1 MSQTR
6 IFVDLPAALVEE
18 LLGRTPELS
27 RSVIEQLT
35 SQRTERERWRDVL
48 ARERLLGT
56 LADLPAAP
64 TPTTCGVD
72 GSVAVERLL
81 AHDLLV
87 AGALAIEGLTPPS
100 EKRFWPEPRHLLWVE
115 LVPHDDANDT
125 LARALMA
132 ASEVELAARAPHDV
146 VFLDGSLTT
155 PLIAFD
161 QALRALATLELPSP
175 AARVF
180 LEALPERLDD
190 LARVLCSADPP
201 RCWVGVP
208 KYTARRDL
216 AIRLGLNQQFDDR
229 ALLTIL
235 LAPGE
240 FTWPIPVTT
249 GRRPHAFG
257 LDLLPDT
264 LRLRASSS
272 IERVLR
278 AVDRLRV
285 VYVRSHPW
293 LPALRLELHESVAL
307 DSSRL
312 ASVLQAVHDQ
322 SASGKLREPF
332 PLYSADRMVRSL
344 RHATRALRHAVREAA
359 ARGYPVLDDVF
370 LALECYRSESL
381 SSP

>member
-115 LVPHDDANDT
+115 LVPHDDANDA

-161 QALRALATLELPSP
+161 QALRA
-175 AARVF
+175 R
-180 LEALPERLDD
+180 
-190 LARVLCSADPP
+190 SA
-201 RCWVGVP
+201 
-208 KYTARRDL
+208 
-216 AIRLGLNQQFDDR
+216 
-229 ALLTIL
+229 
-235 LAPGE
+235 
-240 FTWPIPVTT
+240 
-249 GRRPHAFG
+249 
-257 LDLLPDT
+257 
-264 LRLRASSS
+264 
-272 IERVLR
+272 
-278 AVDRLRV
+278 
-285 VYVRSHPW
+285 
-293 LPALRLELHESVAL
+293 
-307 DSSRL
+307 
-312 ASVLQAVHDQ
+312 
-322 SASGKLREPF
+322 
-332 PLYSADRMVRSL
+332 
-344 RHATRALRHAVREAA
+344 
-359 ARGYPVLDDVF
+359 
-370 LALECYRSESL
+370 
-381 SSP
+381 

>member
-100 EKRFWPEPRHLLWVE
+100 EKRFWPEPRHLLWVD

-132 ASEVELAARAPHDV
+132 ACEVELAARAPHDV

-161 QALRALATLELPSP
+161 QALRALATRELPSP

-216 AIRLGLNQQFDDR
+216 AILLGLNQQFDDR

-257 LDLLPDT
+257 LNLLPDT

-278 AVDRLRV
+278 AVDQLRV

-344 RHATRALRHAVREAA
+344 RRATRALRHAVREAA

>member
-115 LVPHDDANDT
+115 LVPHDDANDA

-161 QALRALATLELPSP
+161 QALRALATRELPSP

-257 LDLLPDT
+257 LDLLPDA
-264 LRLRASSS
+264 LRLRTSSS
-272 IERVLR
+272 IERMLR

-293 LPALRLELHESVAL
+293 LPALRLELHESVAV

-332 PLYSADRMVRSL
+332 PLCLADRMVRSL
-344 RHATRALRHAVREAA
+344 RRATRALRHAVREAA

>member
-18 LLGRTPELS
+18 LLGRTSELS

-115 LVPHDDANDT
+115 LVPHDDANDA

-161 QALRALATLELPSP
+161 QALRALATRELPSP

-240 FTWPIPVTT
+240 FTWPILATT

-264 LRLRASSS
+264 LRPRTSSS
-272 IERVLR
+272 IERMLR

-293 LPALRLELHESVAL
+293 LPALRLELHESVAV

-322 SASGKLREPF
+322 TASGKLREPF
-332 PLYSADRMVRSL
+332 PLYLADRMVRSL
-344 RHATRALRHAVREAA
+344 RRATRALRHAVRETA

-370 LALECYRSESL
+370 LALESYRSESL

>member
-72 GSVAVERLL
+72 GSVEVERLL

-132 ASEVELAARAPHDV
+132 ACEVELAARAPHDV

-161 QALRALATLELPSP
+161 QALRALATRELPSP

-235 LAPGE
+235 LASGE

-293 LPALRLELHESVAL
+293 LPALSLELHESVAI

-332 PLYSADRMVRSL
+332 PLCLADRMVRSL
-344 RHATRALRHAVREAA
+344 RRATRALRHAVREAA

>member
-6 IFVDLPAALVEE
+6 VFVDLPAALVEE

-115 LVPHDDANDT
+115 LVPHDDANDA

-132 ASEVELAARAPHDV
+132 ASEVELAAHAPHDV

-161 QALRALATLELPSP
+161 QALRALATRELPSP

-216 AIRLGLNQQFDDR
+216 AIRLGLKQQFDDR

-257 LDLLPDT
+257 LDLLPDA
-264 LRLRASSS
+264 LRLRTSSS
-272 IERVLR
+272 IERMLR

-293 LPALRLELHESVAL
+293 LPALRLELHESVAV

-322 SASGKLREPF
+322 TASGKLREPF
-332 PLYSADRMVRSL
+332 PLYLADRMVRSL
-344 RHATRALRHAVREAA
+344 RRATRALRHAVREAA

-370 LALECYRSESL
+370 LALESYRSESL

>member
-100 EKRFWPEPRHLLWVE
+100 EKRFWPEPRHLLWIE
-115 LVPHDDANDT
+115 LVPHDDANDA

-161 QALRALATLELPSP
+161 QALRALATRELPSP

-264 LRLRASSS
+264 LRLRTSSS
-272 IERVLR
+272 IERMLR

-293 LPALRLELHESVAL
+293 LPALRLELHESVAV

-322 SASGKLREPF
+322 TASGKLREPF

-344 RHATRALRHAVREAA
+344 RRATRALRHAVREAA

-370 LALECYRSESL
+370 LALESYRSESL

>member
-48 ARERLLGT
+48 ARERLHGT

-100 EKRFWPEPRHLLWVE
+100 EKRFWPEPRHLLWVD

-161 QALRALATLELPSP
+161 QALRALATRELPSP

-272 IERVLR
+272 IERMLR
-278 AVDRLRV
+278 GVDRLRV

-293 LPALRLELHESVAL
+293 LPALRLELHESVAV

-322 SASGKLREPF
+322 TASGKLREPF
-332 PLYSADRMVRSL
+332 PLYLADRMVRSL
-344 RHATRALRHAVREAA
+344 RRATRALRHAVREAA

-370 LALECYRSESL
+370 LALESYRSESL

>member
-115 LVPHDDANDT
+115 LVPHDDANDA

-132 ASEVELAARAPHDV
+132 ASEVELAGRAPHDV

-161 QALRALATLELPSP
+161 QALRALATRELPSP

-264 LRLRASSS
+264 LRPRTSSS
-272 IERVLR
+272 IERMLR

-293 LPALRLELHESVAL
+293 LPALRLELHESVAV

-322 SASGKLREPF
+322 TASGKLREPF
-332 PLYSADRMVRSL
+332 PLYLADRMVRSL
-344 RHATRALRHAVREAA
+344 RRATRALRHAVREAA

-370 LALECYRSESL
+370 LALESYRSESL

>member
-1 MSQTR
+1 
-6 IFVDLPAALVEE
+6 
-18 LLGRTPELS
+18 
-27 RSVIEQLT
+27 
-35 SQRTERERWRDVL
+35 
-48 ARERLLGT
+48 
-56 LADLPAAP
+56 
-64 TPTTCGVD
+64 
-72 GSVAVERLL
+72 
-81 AHDLLV
+81 
-87 AGALAIEGLTPPS
+87 
-100 EKRFWPEPRHLLWVE
+100 
-115 LVPHDDANDT
+115 
-125 LARALMA
+125 MA

-161 QALRALATLELPSP
+161 QALRALATRELPSP

-272 IERVLR
+272 IERMLR

-293 LPALRLELHESVAL
+293 LPALRLELHESVAV

-322 SASGKLREPF
+322 TASGKLREPF
-332 PLYSADRMVRSL
+332 PLYLADRMVRSL
-344 RHATRALRHAVREAA
+344 RRATRALRHAVREAA

-370 LALECYRSESL
+370 LALESYRSESL

>member
-132 ASEVELAARAPHDV
+132 ACEVELAARAPHDV

-161 QALRALATLELPSP
+161 QALRALATRELPSP

-257 LDLLPDT
+257 LNLLPDT

-293 LPALRLELHESVAL
+293 LPALRLELHESVAV

-312 ASVLQAVHDQ
+312 ASVLQAVHAQ
-322 SASGKLREPF
+322 TASGKLREPF

-344 RHATRALRHAVREAA
+344 RRATRALRHAVREAA

>member
-18 LLGRTPELS
+18 LLGRTSELS

-115 LVPHDDANDT
+115 LVPHDDANDA

-146 VFLDGSLTT
+146 VFVDGSLTT

-161 QALRALATLELPSP
+161 QALRALATRELPSP

-240 FTWPIPVTT
+240 FTWPIPATT

-264 LRLRASSS
+264 LRLRASSP
-272 IERVLR
+272 IERMLR

-293 LPALRLELHESVAL
+293 LPALRLELHESVAV

-322 SASGKLREPF
+322 TASGKLREPF
-332 PLYSADRMVRSL
+332 PLCLADRMVRSL
-344 RHATRALRHAVREAA
+344 RRATRALRHAVREAA

>member
-64 TPTTCGVD
+64 TSTTCGVD

-115 LVPHDDANDT
+115 LVPHDDENDA

-161 QALRALATLELPSP
+161 QALRALATRELPSP

-264 LRLRASSS
+264 LRLRTSSS
-272 IERVLR
+272 IERMLR

-293 LPALRLELHESVAL
+293 LPALRLELHESAAV

-322 SASGKLREPF
+322 TASGKLREPF
-332 PLYSADRMVRSL
+332 PLYLADRMVRSL
-344 RHATRALRHAVREAA
+344 RRATRALRHAVREAA

-370 LALECYRSESL
+370 LALESYRSESL

>member
-115 LVPHDDANDT
+115 LVPHDDANDA
-125 LARALMA
+125 LVRALMA

-146 VFLDGSLTT
+146 VFLDGSLST

-161 QALRALATLELPSP
+161 QALRALATRELPSP

-190 LARVLCSADPP
+190 LARVLCSADPL

-293 LPALRLELHESVAL
+293 LPALRLELHESVAV

-322 SASGKLREPF
+322 TASGKLREPF
-332 PLYSADRMVRSL
+332 PLYLADRMVRSL
-344 RHATRALRHAVREAA
+344 RRATRALRHAVREAA

>member
-115 LVPHDDANDT
+115 LVPHDDANDA

-332 PLYSADRMVRSL
+332 PLCLADRMVRSL
-344 RHATRALRHAVREAA
+344 RRATRALRHAVREAA

>member
-18 LLGRTPELS
+18 LLGRTSELS

-100 EKRFWPEPRHLLWVE
+100 EKRFWPEARHLLWVE
-115 LVPHDDANDT
+115 LVPHDDANDA

-146 VFLDGSLTT
+146 VFVDGSLTT

-161 QALRALATLELPSP
+161 QALRALATRELPSP
-175 AARVF
+175 AARDF

-201 RCWVGVP
+201 RCWIGVP

-240 FTWPIPVTT
+240 FTWPIPATT

-272 IERVLR
+272 IERMLR

-293 LPALRLELHESVAL
+293 LPALRLELHESVAV
-307 DSSRL
+307 DFSRL

-322 SASGKLREPF
+322 TASGKLREPF
-332 PLYSADRMVRSL
+332 PLCLADRMVRSL
-344 RHATRALRHAVREAA
+344 RRATRALRHAVREAA